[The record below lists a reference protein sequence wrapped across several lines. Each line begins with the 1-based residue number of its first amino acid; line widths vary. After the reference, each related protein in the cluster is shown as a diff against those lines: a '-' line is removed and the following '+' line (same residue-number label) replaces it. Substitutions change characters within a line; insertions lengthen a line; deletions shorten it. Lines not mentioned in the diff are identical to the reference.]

1 MDIWTVY
8 DRNRILN
15 ITRQLFPS
23 KQAKTAVDL
32 ISTSLPP
39 ALIFFNQNMQ
49 FCAWSSSD
57 IPVSCKYPC
66 LGGWRRIEIGRH
78 HSSSLHTGDSGWRL
92 ETTFTLRQDGSLSAA
107 ANIAQIVRKDRKC
120 SKRRTFILRPPVT
133 LLSVKTHKF
142 YLFFG
147 SVKELNE
154 SQSSSVRSVLTCLEL
169 LFFIFWHQILQDDFR
184 SV

>member
-49 FCAWSSSD
+49 FCAWNSSD
-57 IPVSCKYPC
+57 IPCKYPC

-133 LLSVKTHKF
+133 LLSVKTHKL
-142 YLFFG
+142 Y
-147 SVKELNE
+147 
-154 SQSSSVRSVLTCLEL
+154 L
-169 LFFIFWHQILQDDFR
+169 LFSLRFLSESSCPERRNTFYICSLYWSLICN
-184 SV
+184 